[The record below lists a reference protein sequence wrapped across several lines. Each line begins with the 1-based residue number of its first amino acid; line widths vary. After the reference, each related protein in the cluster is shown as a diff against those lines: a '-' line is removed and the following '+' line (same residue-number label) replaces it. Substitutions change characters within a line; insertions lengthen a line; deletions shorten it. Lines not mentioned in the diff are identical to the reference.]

1 MAKTS
6 VPSTRNSDKHV
17 VPAGVRI
24 PPLVEVFE
32 QLPDWRKARGKVYRL
47 ASLLVLVLAGL
58 MCGKRGPWSIARWF
72 RKLPVETRRAAGFP
86 LGRSP
91 SHVTLF
97 RLLWNLDAA
106 ALEAALRDWI
116 QQVNQQLATAGLS
129 WRIAIDGKT
138 LRGAAK
144 RGAQAA
150 HLLAAVSHEFQLV
163 LGQVPVDDKT
173 NEITVMVQLLDLLVL
188 KGRLVT
194 VDALLTQKAIA
205 QAIRD
210 RGGNYLMVVKEN
222 QPQLAEDIRMCF
234 AEEPLFGE
242 VRGTART
249 LNKDHGRI
257 EEREIVT
264 SSALK
269 DFLADWAGLEQVL
282 QITRTVTQLKTGAT
296 SKETIYAITSLPAER
311 GSPETLLEASRGHWT
326 IENKVHYVRDVTLGE
341 DNCAV
346 HKNQAHQIL
355 AALRN
360 LLLTLV
366 WLDGYTSTAAA
377 IDEYSAQPLQA
388 FRSMGLTTG
397 L

>member
-6 VPSTRNSDKHV
+6 VPSTDSSDKRV
-17 VPAGVRI
+17 VPDAVRV
-24 PPLVEVFE
+24 PPLIEVFA

-47 ASLLVLVLAGL
+47 ASLLMLVLAGL

-72 RKLPVETRRAAGFP
+72 RKLPFETRIAAGFP

-91 SHVTLF
+91 APVTLF
-97 RLLWNLDAA
+97 RLLWDLDAPT
-106 ALEAALRDWI
+106 LEAALRDWI
-116 QQVNQQLATAGLS
+116 RQVNSRLAAAGIS

-144 RGAQAA
+144 RGAQAT
-150 HLLAAVSHEFQLV
+150 HLLAAVSHELRLV
-163 LGQVPVDDKT
+163 LGQVAVDDKT
-173 NEITVMVQLLDLLVL
+173 NEITAIIALLDLLVL
-188 KGRLVT
+188 QGRLVT
-194 VDALLTQKAIA
+194 VDALLTQKTIA
-205 QAIRD
+205 QAIRE
-210 RGGNYLMVVKEN
+210 RGGDYLMVVKEN
-222 QPQLAEDIRMCF
+222 QPQLLEDIRMCF
-234 AEEPLFGE
+234 DDEPLFGE
-242 VRGTART
+242 VRGTARM
-249 LNKDHGRI
+249 LNKGHGRL

-264 SSALK
+264 SSALR
-269 DFLADWAGLEQVL
+269 DFLADWPGLEQVL
-282 QITRTVTQLKTGAT
+282 KITRTVTHLKTRQT
-296 SKETIYAITSLPAER
+296 TTETVYAITSLPTEH
-311 GSPETLLEASRGHWT
+311 GSPPTLLEASRGHWT
-326 IENKVHYVRDVTLGE
+326 IENRVHWVRDVTLGE

-346 HKNQAHQIL
+346 HKNGAHQVL

-366 WLDGYTSTAAA
+366 WLDGYTSAAAA